1 MFWTK
6 VSRYINSLE
15 ISQKTQIIEKIKKG
29 TFPMPVQSNKKKTF
43 DKEKERLLI
52 ERAKKGDKKAF
63 EAIVEMYQ
71 NFVLIACR
79 KRLAWDPEKSEDAAM
94 EVFVKLWKTG
104 LKSFR
109 YEAPFSTYLNRIIE
123 WTCTD
128 IFKKE
133 NRLPLVPES
142 QLDVD
147 DCERKDGFLEST
159 KDEKILGPE
168 EATYKLQKVRAIDHC
183 RKRLGEKRNII
194 LDMIYFKGYAYKEVA
209 ELLDIPVGTV
219 RSNLSRALRDLQ
231 KCLKSLLKR
240 RS

>member
-1 MFWTK
+1 
-6 VSRYINSLE
+6 
-15 ISQKTQIIEKIKKG
+15 
-29 TFPMPVQSNKKKTF
+29 MPAQSNKKKAF

-63 EAIVEMYQ
+63 EAIIKMYE
-71 NFVLIACR
+71 NYVLIKCK
-79 KRLAWDPEKSEDAAM
+79 KRLGWDPVKSEDAAI
-94 EVFVKLWKTG
+94 EVFLKLWKTG
-104 LKSFR
+104 LKSYR
-109 YEAPFSTYLNRIIE
+109 HEAPFSTYLNRIIE

-133 NRLPLVPES
+133 NRLRLVPES

-147 DCERKDGFLEST
+147 NCEKKDSFLDRS

-168 EATYKLQKVRAIDHC
+168 EATYKLQKVRAINHC
-183 RKRLGEKRNII
+183 RKLLGEKRNII
-194 LDMIYFKGYAYKEVA
+194 LDLVYFKGYAYKEVA

-231 KCLKSLLKR
+231 KCLKSQLKR